1 MLGLTTKCGRLKTIS
16 AAARDCLSPAMF
28 DATHLNRPLSVGN
41 VSKIFK
47 FPVSVTVTLKGNL
60 YHFTF
65 LDKIQALFTKIRRN
79 TSVGMRAFL
88 TRI

>member
-1 MLGLTTKCGRLKTIS
+1 MLLGLTTKCGRLKTIS

-47 FPVSVTVTLKGNL
+47 FPVSVTVTLKGNI
-60 YHFTF
+60 F
-65 LDKIQALFTKIRRN
+65 ITKHSLIK
-79 TSVGMRAFL
+79 TIESIVL
-88 TRI
+88 